1 MALIVGDDFQHILR
15 VLNTNVD
22 GREKVRQRFRF
33 LLVREWAFGV
43 RMRSSSYSKS
53 GSGEAKP
60 FWDRAGLFWV
70 ESHLETSGKDGTRLA
85 RATVLGAVGIFA
97 RANATRS
104 SRLDARD
111 AREAAQKA
119 MSSFRF
125 FLKMRRTKGS
135 KKGESDPTRISCSSS
150 KTFCLLTTRQTRI
163 LFSSRNRSCTLSRK
177 SKASVVDLP
186 TSSAKRRKSIWVK
199 ELGNSPLLNSNR

>member
-22 GREKVRQRFRF
+22 GREKVRRRFRF
-33 LLVREWAFGV
+33 FHVREWVFGV
-43 RMRSSSYSKS
+43 RMRSSSSHRT
-53 GSGEAKP
+53 GEAKP
-60 FWDRAGLFWV
+60 FWDRASL
-70 ESHLETSGKDGTRLA
+70 
-85 RATVLGAVGIFA
+85 LGRIAS
-97 RANATRS
+97 RDEWERWNATR
-104 SRLDARD
+104 ARD
-111 AREAAQKA
+111 GSWRGGNICARECV
-119 MSSFRF
+119 SFEPFGCSRRARSGAKSDVILSF
-125 FLKMRRTKGS
+125 FSQNTKGS
-135 KKGESDPTRISCSSS
+135 KKKGESFYDPTRVSCSSS
-150 KTFCLLTTRQTRI
+150 KTFCVLTTRQTRF

>member
-43 RMRSSSYSKS
+43 RMRSSSLLKI
-53 GSGEAKP
+53 GFRGGEA
-60 FWDRAGLFWV
+60 L
-70 ESHLETSGKDGTRLA
+70 
-85 RATVLGAVGIFA
+85 LGSCGSLLGRIAS
-97 RANATRS
+97 RDEWERWNATR
-104 SRLDARD
+104 ARD
-111 AREAAQKA
+111 GSWRGWNICTRECVSFEPFGCSRRARSGAKSDVILSFFSQKH
-119 MSSFRF
+119 
-125 FLKMRRTKGS
+125 TQ
-135 KKGESDPTRISCSSS
+135 KGESFYNPTRVSCSSS
-150 KTFCLLTTRQTRI
+150 KTFCVLTTRQTRF

>member
-22 GREKVRQRFRF
+22 GREKVRRRFRF

-43 RMRSSSYSKS
+43 RMCGLFFVGFR
-53 GSGEAKP
+53 GGEALFGIVRVSFGSNRISRRVGKMER
-60 FWDRAGLFWV
+60 DSRARRF
-70 ESHLETSGKDGTRLA
+70 LA
-85 RATVLGAVGIFA
+85 RWEYLRA
-97 RANATRS
+97 RMRLVRALWMLATRAK
-104 SRLDARD
+104 RRKK
-111 AREAAQKA
+111 RCH
-119 MSSFRF
+119 SFVF
-125 FLKMRRTKGS
+125 FS
-135 KKGESDPTRISCSSS
+135 KHTQKGESFYNPTRGVSCSSS
-150 KTFCLLTTRQTRI
+150 KTFCVLTTRQTRF

>member
-22 GREKVRQRFRF
+22 GREKVRRRFRF

-43 RMRSSSYSKS
+43 RMRSSSRAQNRIPGRRSPFGIARVS
-53 GSGEAKP
+53 FGSNRISRRVGKMER
-60 FWDRAGLFWV
+60 DSRARRF
-70 ESHLETSGKDGTRLA
+70 LA
-85 RATVLGAVGIFA
+85 RWEYLRARMRLVRAVWML
-97 RANATRS
+97 ATRAK
-104 SRLDARD
+104 RRKK
-111 AREAAQKA
+111 RCH
-119 MSSFRF
+119 SFVF
-125 FLKMRRTKGS
+125 FS
-135 KKGESDPTRISCSSS
+135 KHTQKGESFYNPTRGVSCSSS
-150 KTFCLLTTRQTRI
+150 KTFCVLTTRQTRF

-186 TSSAKRRKSIWVK
+186 TSSAKRQKSIWVK

>member
-22 GREKVRQRFRF
+22 GREKVRRRFRF
-33 LLVREWAFGV
+33 LLVREWAFGCSDV
-43 RMRSSSYSKS
+43 RSLLRVGFRGGEALFGIVRVSFGSNRISRRVGKMERDSRARRFLARWEYLHARMRLV
-53 GSGEAKP
+53 
-60 FWDRAGLFWV
+60 RALWM
-70 ESHLETSGKDGTRLA
+70 L
-85 RATVLGAVGIFA
+85 
-97 RANATRS
+97 ATRAK
-104 SRLDARD
+104 RRKK
-111 AREAAQKA
+111 RCH
-119 MSSFRF
+119 SFVF
-125 FLKMRRTKGS
+125 FS
-135 KKGESDPTRISCSSS
+135 KHTQKGESFYNPTRVSCSSS
-150 KTFCLLTTRQTRI
+150 KTFCVLTTRQTRF

>member
-22 GREKVRQRFRF
+22 GREKVRRRFRF
-33 LLVREWAFGV
+33 LLVREWAFGCSDV
-43 RMRSSSYSKS
+43 RSLLRVGFRGGEALFGIVRVSFGSNRISRRVGKMERDSRARRFLARGEYLRARMRLV
-53 GSGEAKP
+53 
-60 FWDRAGLFWV
+60 RALWM
-70 ESHLETSGKDGTRLA
+70 L
-85 RATVLGAVGIFA
+85 
-97 RANATRS
+97 ATRAK
-104 SRLDARD
+104 RRKK
-111 AREAAQKA
+111 RCH
-119 MSSFRF
+119 SFVF
-125 FLKMRRTKGS
+125 FS
-135 KKGESDPTRISCSSS
+135 KHTQKGESFYNPTRVSCSSS
-150 KTFCLLTTRQTRI
+150 KTFCVLTTRQTRF

>member
-22 GREKVRQRFRF
+22 GREKVRRRFRF

-43 RMRSSSYSKS
+43 RMCGLFFKS
-53 GSGEAKP
+53 DSGEAKP
-60 FWDRAGLFWV
+60 F
-70 ESHLETSGKDGTRLA
+70 
-85 RATVLGAVGIFA
+85 LGSCGSLLGRIAS
-97 RANATRS
+97 RDEWERWNATR
-104 SRLDARD
+104 ARD
-111 AREAAQKA
+111 GSWRGGNICARECVSFEPFGCSRRARSGAKSDVILSFFSQKH
-119 MSSFRF
+119 
-125 FLKMRRTKGS
+125 TQ
-135 KKGESDPTRISCSSS
+135 KGESFYNPTRVSCSSS
-150 KTFCLLTTRQTRI
+150 KTFCVLTTRQTRF